1 MPCKKNVFEIIKNR
15 THEKTDVIT
24 SVTLYFIDFLER
36 FVCTKNGI
44 CTVFLNTEIFAI
56 ETCQYLLALSG

>member
-1 MPCKKNVFEIIKNR
+1 MPCKKNVFEIKKNR
-15 THEKTDVIT
+15 TPEKTDVIT
-24 SVTLYFIDFLER
+24 SVTLYFIDFL
-36 FVCTKNGI
+36 VCTKNGI